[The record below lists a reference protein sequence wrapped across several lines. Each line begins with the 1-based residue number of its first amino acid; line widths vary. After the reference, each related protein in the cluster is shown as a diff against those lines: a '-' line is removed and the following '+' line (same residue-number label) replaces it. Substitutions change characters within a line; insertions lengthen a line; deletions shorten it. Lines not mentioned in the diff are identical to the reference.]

1 MVPELLIGYQA
12 VGLSEGRGSMSRK
25 LATLCSIGLFAV
37 ATGVAHAA
45 TVETFDLTQD
55 GFGVTGQTFAVVTL
69 TQSVTGTVQVQEVL
83 SSGIDFV
90 KTGAGDSLAFNI
102 AGLTP
107 TQLATDITFTGSSV
121 GEYTVSTSNDNKNS
135 PFGDFLDAIE
145 CIQCGPGAS
154 TTYPGPVNFTINDPG
169 LTLSDFT
176 AVGGA
181 VFASDIID
189 KNTYVDRKH
198 PTGVVGGIL
207 TSTMTVVPEPS
218 SLLLLGTGIL
228 GLAGVVRRR
237 LMA

>member
-1 MVPELLIGYQA
+1 
-12 VGLSEGRGSMSRK
+12 MSRK

-37 ATGVAHAA
+37 ATAVGHAA
-45 TVETFDLTQD
+45 TTTDTFDLTLD

-90 KTGAGDSLAFNI
+90 KTGAGDSLAFEI

-107 TQLATDITFTGSSV
+107 TQLASDIAFTGSSV
-121 GEYTVSTSNDNKNS
+121 DEYTVSSSNKNKNS
-135 PFGDFLDAIE
+135 PFGKFLDAID
-145 CIQCGPGAS
+145 CVNCGPGAS
-154 TTYPGPVNFTINDPG
+154 KTYAGPVNFTITDPG
-169 LTLSDFT
+169 LTLDDFT
-176 AVGGA
+176 STSSSYGNIY
-181 VFASDIID
+181 FASDIID
-189 KNTYVDRKH
+189 YNTYVDGKH
-198 PTGVVGGIL
+198 PTGVVGAFAGVVT
-207 TSTMTVVPEPS
+207 TSVPEPS

>member
-1 MVPELLIGYQA
+1 
-12 VGLSEGRGSMSRK
+12 MSRK

-37 ATGVAHAA
+37 ATAVGHAA
-45 TVETFDLTQD
+45 TTTDTFDLTLD

>member
-1 MVPELLIGYQA
+1 
-12 VGLSEGRGSMSRK
+12 MSRK

-37 ATGVAHAA
+37 ATGVGHAA
-45 TVETFDLTQD
+45 TTVDTFDLTLD
-55 GFGVTGQTFAVVTL
+55 GFGVTGTTFAVVTL

-90 KTGAGDSLAFNI
+90 DTGAGDSLAFNI

-107 TQLATDITFTGSSV
+107 TQLASDITFTGSSV
-121 GEYTVSTSNDNKNS
+121 GEYTVSTSSSNKNS
-135 PFGDFLDAIE
+135 PFGEFLDAID
-145 CIQCGPGAS
+145 CVNCGPGAS
-154 TTYPGPVNFTINDPG
+154 TTYPGPVNFTITDPG
-169 LTLSDFT
+169 LTLDDFT
-176 AVGGA
+176 STSSSYGNIY
-181 VFASDIID
+181 FASDIID
-189 KNTYVDRKH
+189 KNTYVGRKH

>member
-1 MVPELLIGYQA
+1 
-12 VGLSEGRGSMSRK
+12 MSRK
-25 LATLCSIGLFAV
+25 LATLCSIGLLAV
-37 ATGVAHAA
+37 ATAAAHATT
-45 TVETFDLTQD
+45 TVDTFDLTLD
-55 GFGVTGQTFAVVTL
+55 GFGVTGTTFAVVTL

-90 KTGAGDSLAFNI
+90 KTGAGDSLAFEI

-107 TQLATDITFTGSSV
+107 TQLASDIAFTGSSV
-121 GEYTVSTSNDNKNS
+121 DEYTVSSSNKNKNS
-135 PFGDFLDAIE
+135 PFGKFLDAID
-145 CIQCGPGAS
+145 CVNCGPGAS
-154 TTYPGPVNFTINDPG
+154 KTYAGPVNFTITDPG
-169 LTLSDFT
+169 LTLSAFT

-189 KNTYVDRKH
+189 KNVYVDGQH
-198 PTGVVGGIL
+198 PTGVVGGCL
-207 TSTMTVVPEPS
+207 TSSVTTAVPEPS

>member
-1 MVPELLIGYQA
+1 
-12 VGLSEGRGSMSRK
+12 MSRK
-25 LATLCSIGLFAV
+25 LATLCSIGLLAV
-37 ATGVAHAA
+37 ATAAAHATT
-45 TVETFDLTQD
+45 TVDTFDLTLD

-69 TQSVTGTVQVQEVL
+69 TQSVTGTVQVQEVF

-90 KTGAGDSLAFNI
+90 KTGAGDSLAFNV
-102 AGLTP
+102 AGLT
-107 TQLATDITFTGSSV
+107 ATDITFTGSSAGGYKVV
-121 GEYTVSTSNDNKNS
+121 GTSGNKNS
-135 PFGDFLDAIE
+135 PFGSFLDAIE

>member
-1 MVPELLIGYQA
+1 
-12 VGLSEGRGSMSRK
+12 MSRR

-55 GFGVTGQTFAVVTL
+55 GFGVTGTTFAVVTL

-107 TQLATDITFTGSSV
+107 TQLASDITFTGSSV
-121 GEYTVSTSNDNKNS
+121 DEYTVSSSNKNKNS
-135 PFGDFLDAIE
+135 PFGKFLDAIE
-145 CIQCGPGAS
+145 CVNCGPGAS
-154 TTYPGPVNFTINDPG
+154 TTYHGPVNFTINDPG

-189 KNTYVDRKH
+189 YNASGN
-198 PTGVVGGIL
+198 PTGVVGGGL
-207 TSTMTVVPEPS
+207 TWTTVVVPEPS